1 MNDGSRP
8 QLVLEPRQQD
18 GQATGYEGLM
28 ALAVERSARMI
39 ESDAGGVAT
48 VRAGQDAVKREDTPT
63 K

>member
-1 MNDGSRP
+1 
-8 QLVLEPRQQD
+8 
-18 GQATGYEGLM
+18 M

-48 VRAGQDAVKREDTPT
+48 IRPGQDAVKREDTPT

>member
-1 MNDGSRP
+1 
-8 QLVLEPRQQD
+8 
-18 GQATGYEGLM
+18 M
-28 ALAVERSARMI
+28 ALALERSARMI

>member
-1 MNDGSRP
+1 
-8 QLVLEPRQQD
+8 
-18 GQATGYEGLM
+18 
-28 ALAVERSARMI
+28 MI